1 MAFSAPVGQTGSPRG
16 VPRGVL
22 RGVLS
27 VLLLLLELRDGVHLR
42 PGLHL
47 AHLGRVVALHHQH
60 VGHLAVFLLGKRRF
74 CRLCPSAAAGAL
86 PPSKPTHTH
95 PPPGGERGS
104 TELLRQR
111 RRAHLLSIN
120 VARRYGDHCGLAYE
134 PGQEGADPER
144 GPVDPG
150 TSRGIILRAA

>member
-1 MAFSAPVGQTGSPRG
+1 MVSICDRDCTSLIWAELSLSTTSTLDISLFFCWEKGGFVVSAPRLQ
-16 VPRGVL
+16 
-22 RGVLS
+22 
-27 VLLLLLELRDGVHLR
+27 LELY
-42 PGLHL
+42 P
-47 AHLGRVVALHHQH
+47 HQN
-60 VGHLAVFLLGKRRF
+60 R
-74 CRLCPSAAAGAL
+74 
-86 PPSKPTHTH
+86 HTH
-95 PPPGGERGS
+95 PPPTGGERGS